1 MSVDDRAARRRA
13 RCNLA
18 VPQAI
23 RREDDGRLTRERRMR
38 SWVHRVL
45 KEDLGEKVTEA
56 EWTLL
61 WLAAETE
68 DRARR
73 HEPKATARKD
83 GHEVADAPG
92 EDTRRATAWA
102 WSSIGRHG
110 SSHRLFRAPRL
121 SAPWPLSR
129 LICRLPVSG
138 RRLFTH
144 CAPFGLP
151 PSRGLRHG
159 KEDASWQPSR

>member
-1 MSVDDRAARRRA
+1 
-13 RCNLA
+13 
-18 VPQAI
+18 
-23 RREDDGRLTRERRMR
+23 MR

-73 HEPKATARKD
+73 HEPEATARED

-92 EDTRRATAWA
+92 EDTRRAPAWA
-102 WSSIGRHG
+102 WSSNE
-110 SSHRLFRAPRL
+110 
-121 SAPWPLSR
+121 
-129 LICRLPVSG
+129 PV
-138 RRLFTH
+138 H
-144 CAPFGLP
+144 DQ
-151 PSRGLRHG
+151 
-159 KEDASWQPSR
+159 DATKA

>member
-1 MSVDDRAARRRA
+1 
-13 RCNLA
+13 
-18 VPQAI
+18 
-23 RREDDGRLTRERRMR
+23 MR

-73 HEPKATARKD
+73 HEPEATARAD

-92 EDTRRATAWA
+92 EDNSEGYGVGVVLERTCARP
-102 WSSIGRHG
+102 GRDQG
-110 SSHRLFRAPRL
+110 
-121 SAPWPLSR
+121 
-129 LICRLPVSG
+129 V
-138 RRLFTH
+138 T
-144 CAPFGLP
+144 
-151 PSRGLRHG
+151 
-159 KEDASWQPSR
+159 

>member
-1 MSVDDRAARRRA
+1 
-13 RCNLA
+13 
-18 VPQAI
+18 
-23 RREDDGRLTRERRMR
+23 MR

-45 KEDLGEKVTEA
+45 EDLGEKVTEA

-73 HEPKATARKD
+73 HEPEATARED

-102 WSSIGRHG
+102 WSSMARINLCTTRTRPKGDLSVTWPSQG
-110 SSHRLFRAPRL
+110 TSPGLTRAL
-121 SAPWPLSR
+121 
-129 LICRLPVSG
+129 G
-138 RRLFTH
+138 
-144 CAPFGLP
+144 
-151 PSRGLRHG
+151 GLR
-159 KEDASWQPSR
+159 